1 MSFLHRSY
9 TLGMILL
16 IFLLSTSGS
25 TLRVKSHHLVSLE
38 FKGISNIKCF
48 GVFFFF
54 IHPPAFWKINQ
65 LFPSG
70 MPCGESMQ
78 PVNGPAGS
86 VQGLPPA
93 AHRCPLLA
101 SAHRWASLSMCVPP
115 GLKTRRIVEE
125 AIITRS
131 SGGRFDALSI
141 PRLPFFPFIRW
152 PVGYFSV
159 VSILL
164 LFSAPR
170 TALIVP
176 RLAASCPPAELLL
189 WSVNPPR
196 GSVTKRQCC

>member
-1 MSFLHRSY
+1 
-9 TLGMILL
+9 MILL
-16 IFLLSTSGS
+16 ISFFSTSGS
-25 TLRVKSHHLVSLE
+25 TLRVKSHHLVPLV
-38 FKGISNIKCF
+38 FWGISDIKCF
-48 GVFFFF
+48 GVFF
-54 IHPPAFWKINQ
+54 IHPPAFCEIYQ
-65 LFPSG
+65 LFSRG

-78 PVNGPAGS
+78 PVNGPGGS
-86 VQGLPPA
+86 VQGLPPS

-101 SAHRWASLSMCVPP
+101 SVHRWASLWMSAPP
-115 GLKTRRIVEE
+115 GLKKRRIEE
-125 AIITRS
+125 VIITRS

-141 PRLPFFPFIRW
+141 PRLLFFSFIRW

-176 RLAASCPPAELLL
+176 RLTASCPPAELLL

-196 GSVTKRQCC
+196 GSVTKWQNC